1 MPPSLPPHC
10 FWCPSA
16 LWSWCSSMTP
26 SSVSSCPRRLRGGI
40 VFPSLPLDS
49 REVFVSREDA
59 LLDQQLD
66 HRLERGHRP
75 ALRLFHA
82 AQDVYRAFSRRRRG
96 SSLSFRHRRLPRAHV
111 DDRVARV
118 VHDLHAGLL
127 ADLVAEQLFAA
138 VPAGDG
144 IADGARTGQLRLDL
158 LSLGDG
164 AQLATPLLLLGQ
176 GGLELKL
183 GDHTCPDEQ
192 VTDPDP
198 HPNILVEAR
207 MGQQIPGNQRITAL
221 PRLAFRGELRA
232 EMRLKAAV
240 FRPGR

>member
-1 MPPSLPPHC
+1 MIG
-10 FWCPSA
+10 SA
-16 LWSWCSSMTP
+16 D
-26 SSVSSCPRRLRGGI
+26 VERI
-40 VFPSLPLDS
+40 
-49 REVFVSREDA
+49 A
-59 LLDQQLD
+59 
-66 HRLERGHRP
+66 HRHHQDP
-75 ALRLFHA
+75 ALVLEADRHQPKLLGRIGRHHPKRSLVGFA
-82 AQDVYRAFSRRRRG
+82 AEIS
-96 SSLSFRHRRLPRAHV
+96 AH
-111 DDRVARV
+111 D
-118 VHDLHAGLL
+118 AGLL
-127 ADLVAEQLFAA
+127 RQRANQ
-138 VPAGDG
+138 
-144 IADGARTGQLRLDL
+144 DL
-158 LSLGDG
+158 LCEKLHADQDV

-240 FRPGR
+240 FRPGRFSTSNPP